1 VENHGCLICVFIN
14 QQKKNQMSKNLKWY
28 LNGTNKTIDES
39 ISLLMDNVDEYLRKS
54 GTVLNAEK
62 LLEKID
68 VNAMTIDEITD
79 EILNEIGVDID
90 DLGKLPIMCKDG
102 KVREYN
108 PEWWAETF
116 ARGRTRSLQEEGLHN
131 QMTELGFDLVIVSKG
146 GSGDACSNWEGEI
159 LSITGETEG
168 YRTVEEAQ
176 ESGEI
181 FHWNCVHSTSSYLL
195 TKDEDGNERVWGR
208 GEYIP
213 EEE

>member
-1 VENHGCLICVFIN
+1 
-14 QQKKNQMSKNLKWY
+14 MPKNLKWY

-54 GTVLNAEK
+54 GTVLNGEK
-62 LLEKID
+62 LFEKID
-68 VNAMTIDEITD
+68 FNAMTIDEITD
-79 EILNEIGVDID
+79 EILNEIDIDID

-159 LSITGETEG
+159 LSISGETEG

-176 ESGEI
+176 ESGEV
-181 FHWNCVHSTSSYLL
+181 FHWNCVHSTSPYLL
-195 TKDEDGNERVWGR
+195 TKDEEGNERRVWGR